1 MVDTQKNQKTAII
14 IGAGPAGLT
23 AAYELLDKTNIKP
36 IIYEKSEDI
45 GGISKTINY
54 KGNRIDIGGHR
65 FFSKSDR
72 VMDWWMNILPLQGA
86 PARDDIAVERE
97 IPISKEST
105 KHDLGTVKTKKIPA
119 PDPEKVNEVML
130 NRIRLSRIFFLRK
143 FFNYPISLNYN
154 TFSNLGVKRT
164 VKIGLSYIKTSFSQI
179 KPEKSLEDFFIN
191 RFGVELYHTFFK
203 DYTEK
208 VWGVECSE
216 ITAEWGSQRIKGLS
230 ITDVILHAFKKRFN
244 GDNSISQKN
253 VETSL
258 ISKFMYPK
266 HGPGQLW
273 EEVARLIIEN
283 GGEIHHGNNVVG
295 IESQK
300 NKVNSIKVQDEST
313 GELKKIEGD
322 YFLSTMPVKDL
333 INSFEEKLPDD
344 VYEVAEGLMY
354 RDFITVGLL
363 LNKLEIKNETKQVT
377 VNDLIPDN
385 WIYIQERD
393 VKIGR
398 LQIFNNWSPYLVKD
412 DTKVWIGLEY
422 FCNEGDDLWNMSD
435 ENFTD
440 FAIKELEKIDIINAE
455 EILDSVVIKVQ
466 KTYPAYF
473 GTYNKFDIIK
483 NFTDSFEN
491 LFLIGRN
498 GMHRYNNMDHSML
511 TAMTSVE
518 NIKNSVKTKENIWNI
533 NAEEEYHEEK

>member
-97 IPISKEST
+97 IPISKESI
-105 KHDLGTVKTKKIPA
+105 KHDLGSVKTKKILA

-179 KPEKSLEDFFIN
+179 TPEKSLEDFFIN

-300 NKVNSIKVQDEST
+300 NIVNLIKVHDEST

-333 INSFEEKLPDD
+333 INSFEEKLPDE

-363 LNKLEIKNETKQVT
+363 LNKLEIKNQTKQVT
-377 VNDLIPDN
+377 VNDSNP
-385 WIYIQERD
+385 
-393 VKIGR
+393 
-398 LQIFNNWSPYLVKD
+398 
-412 DTKVWIGLEY
+412 
-422 FCNEGDDLWNMSD
+422 
-435 ENFTD
+435 
-440 FAIKELEKIDIINAE
+440 
-455 EILDSVVIKVQ
+455 
-466 KTYPAYF
+466 
-473 GTYNKFDIIK
+473 
-483 NFTDSFEN
+483 
-491 LFLIGRN
+491 
-498 GMHRYNNMDHSML
+498 
-511 TAMTSVE
+511 
-518 NIKNSVKTKENIWNI
+518 
-533 NAEEEYHEEK
+533 